1 MGCKDTVIG
10 KSEFVTKTQFNKFT
24 ETQADGISL
33 KQICLK
39 TDIFLNKKYSGACP
53 RGVPGACPRGGLTLV
68 FSQLQLLQ
76 LLVPPFYEIQSKLF
90 YFVNLGMESTQI
102 LISILYTPK
111 FLFDIIW

>member
-39 TDIFLNKKYSGACP
+39 TDIFLNKKCS
-53 RGVPGACPRGGLTLV
+53 GACPRGGLTLV

-90 YFVNLGMESTQI
+90 YFVNLGIESTQI